1 MCPARNHAQREPVE
15 FLVASKGKGRGHL
28 VIWLFSLAVILV
40 KRNADYFADTEP
52 VLIFVA
58 KRLSDAVSLESV
70 LAGAGV
76 DYGVETD
83 EYEGGM
89 IFKSMRVGAFFY
101 VRPEAREQAVAL
113 MLENG
118 YVPAK

>member
-1 MCPARNHAQREPVE
+1 
-15 FLVASKGKGRGHL
+15 
-28 VIWLFSLAVILV
+28 LFSLAVILV

-76 DYGVETD
+76 EYGVETD

-101 VRPEAREQAVAL
+101 VRPEGREKAVAL